1 MSREIGSLL
10 RKESD
15 DEEDDE
21 DDDEDKEDED
31 IAASFLEDIF
41 NGDKQAPIDG

>member
-1 MSREIGSLL
+1 ML

-41 NGDKQAPIDG
+41 NGLTNKRR